1 MIVASWAISAVI
13 SIPPLFGWK
22 TPDNDPDLTGICLI
36 SQVRRHATRPLKGAV
51 HVLYNALGV
60 GEGGVEILLYCGHLS
75 QCYIAHFASDSA
87 SIFRQFMGMTVPKRR
102 GMSEIPH
109 PHAAHLSYLP
119 EPRQ

>member
-1 MIVASWAISAVI
+1 VTRVDYIHNRPVRRIFAMIVASWAISAVI

-60 GEGGVEILLYCGHLS
+60 GEGGVEILLYCVILGKV
-75 QCYIAHFASDSA
+75 
-87 SIFRQFMGMTVPKRR
+87 GT
-102 GMSEIPH
+102 
-109 PHAAHLSYLP
+109 
-119 EPRQ
+119 

>member
-51 HVLYNALGV
+51 HV
-60 GEGGVEILLYCGHLS
+60 
-75 QCYIAHFASDSA
+75 
-87 SIFRQFMGMTVPKRR
+87 
-102 GMSEIPH
+102 
-109 PHAAHLSYLP
+109 
-119 EPRQ
+119 